1 MFILSFV
8 DNGLFIAYSK
18 SLSILNDFFFC
29 SYSITSLLLK
39 KLGFLLKHEKTEVF
53 YFSKTTNN
61 FDLSL
66 LDFSVLEDFIF

>member
-1 MFILSFV
+1 MSILSFV
-8 DNGLFIAYSK
+8 DDGLLIAYSK

-39 KLGFLLKHEKTEVF
+39 KLGFLLEYGKTKF
-53 YFSKTTNN
+53 FHFSKATGN

-66 LDFSVLEDFIF
+66 LDLSVLEDLIF